1 MIQRVLLTTGGT
13 GGHIFPALAVAEELR
28 RRNPG
33 VDLLF
38 MGSLYGP
45 EKRLAAEAGVPFV
58 GLPVRGFLG
67 RGLAGIAALGRM
79 SLAIPRALAVVH
91 RFHPDAAVGFGSYA
105 AFAPLLA
112 ARILGVPAVLHE
124 QNAVAGASNRFLS
137 RLTARVCVSLPD
149 TKGFTCPVV
158 VTGNPVRRDV
168 FAVGG
173 RSAALTAGICSSWA
187 DLWGRTHSTN
197 SWWRCCL
204 S

>member
-1 MIQRVLLTTGGT
+1 M
-13 GGHIFPALAVAEELR
+13 
-28 RRNPG
+28 
-33 VDLLF
+33 
-38 MGSLYGP
+38 
-45 EKRLAAEAGVPFV
+45 
-58 GLPVRGFLG
+58 
-67 RGLAGIAALGRM
+67 
-79 SLAIPRALAVVH
+79 H
-91 RFHPDAAVGFGSYA
+91 RFHPDAAAGFGSYA

-173 RSAALTAGICSSWA
+173 QKRGFDRRHLLIVGGSLGAHALNKFMVEMLPVLKKAGVSIRHQTGDRDEPVVHQRHARCLFLGGSGS
-187 DLWGRTHSTN
+187 LQGRGEH
-197 SWWRCCL
+197 CG
-204 S
+204 